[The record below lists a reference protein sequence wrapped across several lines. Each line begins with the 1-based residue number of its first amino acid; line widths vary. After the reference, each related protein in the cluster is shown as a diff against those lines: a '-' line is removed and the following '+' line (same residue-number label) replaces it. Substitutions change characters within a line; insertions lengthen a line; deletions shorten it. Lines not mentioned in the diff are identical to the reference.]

1 VNRKTD
7 KAAAELHAAI
17 HRIKKSPTV
26 DARMQALRDAQGARE
41 RRERIA
47 AVKAAAAEPI
57 VTGVDIYKQD
67 RRRAQDQLAEAVYT
81 RASSPNADHLSA
93 KTGPWFQHK
102 KPATPDEPGLTKG
115 AQIFKAAQAGDP
127 EAQRIVREAVS
138 SVADQVQRAIA
149 THNATTGSGVNKA
162 AGVDN
167 TPQTTYR
174 DINSGAE
181 DIARQTSAAEEILH
195 AFDRIGPAVSQM
207 APALRDFIAS
217 QQKVRLDP
225 VTFAPLT
232 RPVPQ
237 STPTGPSEEA
247 DRRSPLPGMKGTL
260 TLGDRN
266 RP

>member
-1 VNRKTD
+1 MNRKQ
-7 KAAAELHAAI
+7 AAAELSREI
-17 HRIKKSPTV
+17 ERIKMSPA
-26 DARMQALRDAQGARE
+26 DGRMQKLRDRMDARE
-41 RRERIA
+41 RVARVE
-47 AVKAAAAEPI
+47 AVKRAAAEPI
-57 VTGVDIYKQD
+57 VTGVDIYKTD
-67 RRRAQDQLAEAVYT
+67 RRRAQDQVAQAVYD
-81 RASSPNADHLSA
+81 RASSPSADHLSA
-93 KTGPWFQHK
+93 KAGPWFQHK
-102 KPATPDEPGLTKG
+102 KPAMPDEPGLSKG

-167 TPQTTYR
+167 TAQVTYR
-174 DINSGAE
+174 PVGGAE
-181 DIARQTSAAEEILH
+181 DLARQTSAAEDILH

-225 VTFAPLT
+225 VTFQPML
-232 RPVPQ
+232 RSIPSPQ
-237 STPTGPSEEA
+237 LPEA
-247 DRRSPLPGMKGTL
+247 DGRPTLPPGKGTL
-260 TLGDRN
+260 DLGSRN